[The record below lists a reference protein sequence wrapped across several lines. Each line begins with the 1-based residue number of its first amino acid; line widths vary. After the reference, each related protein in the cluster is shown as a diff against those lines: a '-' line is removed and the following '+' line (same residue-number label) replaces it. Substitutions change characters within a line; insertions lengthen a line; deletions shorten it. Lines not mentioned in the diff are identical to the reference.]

1 MPRPEFVHLHLHT
14 EFSFLDGISP
24 IGELFDWV
32 KEIEQP
38 GVAITDHG
46 ECSGHIQADKFGY
59 DRGIKP
65 IFGMEGYFADSRH
78 DKKGKKRSEHDHITL
93 LSLNNRGLE
102 NLWTLS
108 TLAWTEGTWYGDPRM
123 DWELL
128 EKYNEGLIVTSG
140 CLSGVVTKYI
150 REDHDLSNP
159 DKGIERISR
168 MLDIFGD
175 RFYVELHTFDD
186 DIQKEVNT
194 RLVEIASEFG
204 LPTIAVS
211 DSHYL
216 RPEDWQKHELVTAV
230 SIGKD
235 LHDESRYQYG
245 EAQLDVKPVEDVVSR
260 LSYLPEEIVKESVE
274 NTVEIYKQVDVS
286 LPYDR
291 ATPVFFDNAKT
302 DSMKVIDQAQE
313 GLERKIFP
321 TVQKKSKRKEYVQR
335 LEFELKVIT
344 QKDLAGYFL
353 MMADIVKW
361 AKDQGIATGPS
372 RGSGGGSLLAYVL
385 DITEVDPVAT
395 GLLFERFLNPG
406 RDALPDIDIDFE
418 EEGRDRVIEYLR
430 EKYGEYAVATIGTIN
445 RWKPK
450 QMMRDLARGLK
461 IPINESNKMSEVIEN
476 IWNFDVGVDVTWKE
490 VAERPENQEAL
501 AYWRNKYPYLFELM
515 NDLFLNCR
523 HTGAHAGGVVV
534 NKESLLGKIPMRY
547 RNNDMRTQFEMD
559 EVEALGYPKM
569 DFLGLRNL
577 STLKRAWEI
586 IHERNDVDLPFFYDW
601 QYEWDKYYGDQ
612 DVIRGL
618 WGGNNIGVF
627 QLETSNLMGL
637 IKDFKPNSLEEIA
650 ELISVFRPGITRTV
664 DEDTGENMLS
674 LYLKRRHGLLPPKK
688 YHPIADKILEE
699 TYSHFVYQ
707 EQVMQIFGELADYT
721 ETERDDI
728 RKIIGKKK
736 TYEFPKHREALRQRA
751 WEYHQVPYET
761 SDKIFDD
768 LEKTG
773 EYCLSGDTE
782 VHIAHGNNY
791 KIRIDELYRKVYP
804 NKLEHQPVG
813 FEGPCVNCGYKLAEY
828 RPKYY
833 TKGLCN
839 SCYVWRQKFFDP
851 NRGSYT
857 YTVHSDDR
865 IRPCKILDVL
875 YQGKNDVYWI
885 RLANGRSIK
894 STLDHKHLTLD
905 GLQETQALNVGDKL
919 ITIGEYEHTQY
930 DYKLSQ
936 SEPKRQ
942 GAVQGAFGESN
953 YAYRDGNF
961 VKLMEWTQ
969 NALDHCEFCGH
980 DGSES
985 RLERAHLDG
994 DRTNNEHSNLAM
1006 LCVSCHKKH
1015 DYHNNN
1021 RTRKGEKGYP
1031 SNASEIISIE
1041 YVGEEDTYDLVVDD
1055 PHIFIAN
1062 GIATS
1067 NSFNKAHAMGYA
1079 IIAFWGAY
1087 LKHYWP
1093 TEYLTALF
1101 QTDSAKTEVYTREAH
1116 RLGIE
1121 VLPPDINES
1130 DMGFTLT
1137 KDGRIR
1143 YGLKRIKYVAN
1154 GAKLLTEL
1162 RPFDDVFD
1170 FAERVPK
1177 SKFKKTAVESLVRVG
1192 ALDSIV
1198 SEVDQYSQDWSFK
1211 KIALH
1216 QYWSMRN
1223 ELSNNK
1229 EWRDIDEECE
1239 ECRSRHTNFDHYV
1252 NELKLDDLVYNE
1264 QEFLGTVVSF
1274 DPLEEYMPIISKE
1287 MRYPGEDFMIP
1298 GETARL
1304 GGLIESRRDLK
1315 TKRGRNPGAPMCQ
1328 FWLQLPLYV
1337 GSDEEDTEPSI
1348 QIVAFPDVFGRYQD
1362 DIEKGTPVLCDVEKL
1377 ENGGVRL
1384 VRLFNLLYL
1393 E

>member
-59 DRGIKP
+59 DRDIKP

-78 DKKGKKRSEHDHITL
+78 DKKGRKRSEHDHITL
-93 LSLNNRGLE
+93 LALNNRGLE

-150 REDHDLSNP
+150 REDHELSNP

-175 RFYVELHTFDD
+175 RFYIELHTFDD

-204 LPTIAVS
+204 LPTVAVS

-230 SIGKD
+230 SMNKD
-235 LHDESRYQYG
+235 LYDESRYQYG

-313 GLERKIFP
+313 GLERKVFP

-490 VAERPENQEAL
+490 VAERPEHQEAL

-773 EYCLSGDTE
+773 HY
-782 VHIAHGNNY
+782 
-791 KIRIDELYRKVYP
+791 
-804 NKLEHQPVG
+804 
-813 FEGPCVNCGYKLAEY
+813 
-828 RPKYY
+828 
-833 TKGLCN
+833 
-839 SCYVWRQKFFDP
+839 
-851 NRGSYT
+851 
-857 YTVHSDDR
+857 
-865 IRPCKILDVL
+865 
-875 YQGKNDVYWI
+875 
-885 RLANGRSIK
+885 
-894 STLDHKHLTLD
+894 
-905 GLQETQALNVGDKL
+905 
-919 ITIGEYEHTQY
+919 
-930 DYKLSQ
+930 
-936 SEPKRQ
+936 
-942 GAVQGAFGESN
+942 
-953 YAYRDGNF
+953 
-961 VKLMEWTQ
+961 
-969 NALDHCEFCGH
+969 
-980 DGSES
+980 
-985 RLERAHLDG
+985 
-994 DRTNNEHSNLAM
+994 
-1006 LCVSCHKKH
+1006 
-1015 DYHNNN
+1015 
-1021 RTRKGEKGYP
+1021 
-1031 SNASEIISIE
+1031 
-1041 YVGEEDTYDLVVDD
+1041 
-1055 PHIFIAN
+1055 
-1062 GIATS
+1062 
-1067 NSFNKAHAMGYA
+1067 SFNKAHAMGYA
-1079 IIAFWGAY
+1079 IISFWGAY

-1198 SEVDQYSQDWSFK
+1198 SEVDQYPQDWSFK

-1229 EWRDIDEECE
+1229 EWRDIDMECE

-1298 GETARL
+1298 GETARI